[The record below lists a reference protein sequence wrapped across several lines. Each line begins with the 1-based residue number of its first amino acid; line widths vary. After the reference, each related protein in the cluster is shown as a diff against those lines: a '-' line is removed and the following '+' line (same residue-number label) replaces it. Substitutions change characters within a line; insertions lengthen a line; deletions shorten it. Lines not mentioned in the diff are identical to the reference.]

1 MFEIQT
7 IANIEH
13 TKEFF
18 KIASSSTIWEA
29 LINIYKNALVKR
41 PKNIHFSIVIENMI
55 LIVGEEIK
63 SSLALLEVLTLTKK
77 EYAKSATEN
86 ILVQSLSKETLE
98 CLENNTFCQMNS
110 LMEISNSHEM
120 VTHPVHINSAASS
133 SFIPFCSLGGNMSAV
148 GSKVPNFPVPV
159 CSSFV
164 PYLMNDQVC
173 IANCLS

>member
-1 MFEIQT
+1 
-7 IANIEH
+7 
-13 TKEFF
+13 
-18 KIASSSTIWEA
+18 
-29 LINIYKNALVKR
+29 
-41 PKNIHFSIVIENMI
+41 MI
-55 LIVGEEIK
+55 LIVGKEIK